1 MLVRVPMALFLLLA
15 ATVLAAT
22 LPADPAGL
30 LLLTPALFLV
40 VPLLFGLY
48 LGEASVARLASWFA
62 RALSPEVARPV
73 SRKVRGAFSFCL
85 STGFSG
91 ACAGRGP
98 PSFR

>member
-1 MLVRVPMALFLLLA
+1 MLVRVPTALVLLLA
-15 ATVLAAT
+15 AIVLAAT

-30 LLLTPALFLV
+30 LLLTPAIVLV
-40 VPLLFGLY
+40 LPLLFGFY
-48 LGEASVARLASWFA
+48 LGEASVARIASWFA

-73 SRKVRGAFSFCL
+73 VASLSGGFSFCL